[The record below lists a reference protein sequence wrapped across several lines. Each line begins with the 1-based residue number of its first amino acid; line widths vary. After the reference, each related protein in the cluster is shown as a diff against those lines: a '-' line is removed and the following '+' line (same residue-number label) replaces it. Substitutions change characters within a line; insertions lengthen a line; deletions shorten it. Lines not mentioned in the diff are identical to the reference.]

1 MVIQVADAK
10 YLLSE
15 IDFKEHKLG
24 TIIPM
29 ATKEYIKLGEQGINK
44 FLTSFSYEQLV
55 NEDDIRFFDY
65 LFIEDE
71 QMNKVLVSL
80 LESLKTLYRTD
91 KVSFDAD
98 ESGNI
103 NILISDANINRDNFD
118 VLCKIVRDMFFISV
132 KKEDDEPKVYQV
144 REENKAILE
153 EYLRLEQEAKKEQE
167 ELNKKNQKTLHQI
180 VTIVA
185 SQCLWDFDK
194 VLDMTYYRL
203 IVTYM
208 SIFDIENY
216 TTYMDYVT
224 SGQFDMKN
232 QTQKHWSE
240 LVGK

>member
-1 MVIQVADAK
+1 VADAK

-15 IDFKEHKLG
+15 IDFTEHKLG

-55 NEDDIRFFDY
+55 NDDDIRFFDY

-71 QMNKVLVSL
+71 QMNKVLVGL
-80 LESLKTLYRTD
+80 LESLKILYRTD

-167 ELNKKNQKTLHQI
+167 ELNKKNQKSLHQI

-185 SQCLWDFDK
+185 SKCLWDFDK
-194 VLDMTYYRL
+194 VMNMTYYRL
-203 IVTYM
+203 IVCYM
-208 SIFDIENY
+208 SIFEIENY

>member
-1 MVIQVADAK
+1 MIQVADAK

-15 IDFKEHKLG
+15 IDFTEHKLG

-29 ATKEYIKLGEQGINK
+29 ATKEYIKLGEQGVNK
-44 FLTSFSYEQLV
+44 FLTPFSYEQLV
-55 NEDDIRFFDY
+55 NDDDIRFFDY

-71 QMNKVLVSL
+71 QMNKVLVGL
-80 LESLKTLYRTD
+80 LESLKILYRTD

-103 NILISDANINRDNFD
+103 NILISDANINRNNFD
-118 VLCKIVRDMFFISV
+118 VLCSIVRDMFFISS
-132 KKEDDEPKVYQV
+132 KKEDNEPKVYQV

-180 VTIVA
+180 VTIIA
-185 SQCLWDFDK
+185 SKCLWDFDK
-194 VLDMTYYRL
+194 VMNMTYYRL
-203 IVTYM
+203 ITTFK
-208 SIFDIENY
+208 SIFEIDSY
-216 TTYMDYVT
+216 TTYLAYVT

-232 QTQKHWSE
+232 VQQKHWGE
-240 LVGK
+240 TVGK